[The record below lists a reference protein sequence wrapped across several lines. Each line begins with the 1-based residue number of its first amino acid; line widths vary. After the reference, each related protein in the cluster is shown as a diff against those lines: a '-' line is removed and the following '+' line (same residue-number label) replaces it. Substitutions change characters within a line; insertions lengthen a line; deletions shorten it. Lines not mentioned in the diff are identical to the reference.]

1 MKTITLTMFL
11 MLGTLFLQS
20 QSILRYNF
28 NNTFTETNGVGPA
41 LTVLGNQGIFET
53 DTLNEI
59 SGKTKTVYRF
69 EKNSGFQFDNA
80 AAGNFLGGTY
90 TIELYF
96 LFDNL
101 QSWKRVI
108 DWKNRKTDNGA
119 YVYYGQLNFYDHIY
133 SGQAPVVPG
142 EYTYYVV
149 TRDGAT
155 NKLLIYTD
163 DGIQIDFTD
172 SSGDGVI
179 DEDHVLNF
187 FYDDLMVPD
196 EASSGAVALLN
207 LYNYVLDSNTIKQN
221 FINISSQVFSVR
233 EINKKEIPIQVFPNP
248 ANDKVT
254 IDLRKFNNDGLV
266 RVSLFNLTGSEI
278 YTIMIPSG
286 NQADID
292 LVTSSFPAGIYLFKA
307 ESDTRISTQKIVIG
321 R

>member
-1 MKTITLTMFL
+1 MKTITFTIFFALIAIL
-11 MLGTLFLQS
+11 S
-20 QSILRYNF
+20 QGQGVLRYNF
-28 NNTFTETNGVGPA
+28 NNSFAETNGVGPV
-41 LTVLGNQGIFET
+41 LTVLGNQGIYET

-69 EKNSGFQFDNA
+69 EANSGFQFDNA
-80 AAGNFLGGTY
+80 AAGSFLGGTY

-96 LFDNL
+96 LFDDL

-119 YVYYGQLNFYDHIY
+119 YVYYGQLNFYDYIY
-133 SGQAPVVPG
+133 SGQAPVAPG

-172 SSGDGVI
+172 SSGDGII
-179 DEDHVLNF
+179 DDDHVLNF
-187 FYDDLMVPD
+187 FYDDLIVPN

-207 LYNYVLDSNTIKQN
+207 LYNYVLDSNQIKQN

-233 EINKKEIPIQVFPNP
+233 DMNKEETVLPVYPNP
-248 ANDKVT
+248 ATDIIS
-254 IDLRKFNNDGLV
+254 IDMKKLNNDGPV
-266 RVSLFNLTGSEI
+266 QVSIYNMMGSTVYQGHVSGSNQENIKVSTG
-278 YTIMIPSG
+278 
-286 NQADID
+286 
-292 LVTSSFPAGIYLFKA
+292 SFPAGIYFVRA
-307 ESDTRISTQKIVIG
+307 ESQTRISGQKLII
-321 R
+321 RR

>member
-1 MKTITLTMFL
+1 MKTITFTIFFALITIL
-11 MLGTLFLQS
+11 MQGQGV
-20 QSILRYNF
+20 LRYNF
-28 NNTFTETNGVGPA
+28 NNSFTETNGVGPV
-41 LTVLGNQGIFET
+41 LTVLGNAGIYET

-69 EKNSGFQFDNA
+69 EANSGFQFDNA
-80 AAGNFLGGTY
+80 AAGNFLGDTY

-96 LFDNL
+96 LFDEL

-108 DWKNRKTDNGA
+108 DWKNRKTDKGA
-119 YVYYGQLNFYDHIY
+119 YVYYGQLNFYNYVY

-149 TRDGAT
+149 TRDGVT

-172 SSGDGVI
+172 SSGDGII
-179 DEDHVLNF
+179 DDDHVLNF
-187 FYDDLMVPD
+187 FYDDLMVPN

-207 LYNYVLDSNTIKQN
+207 LYNYVLDSNQIKQN

-233 EINKKEIPIQVFPNP
+233 ELAKEKTFMLVYPNP
-248 ANDKVT
+248 AGDNIS
-254 IDLRKFNNDGLV
+254 IDLKELNNTGPVHISIFNMMGTSVYQGL
-266 RVSLFNLTGSEI
+266 L
-278 YTIMIPSG
+278 
-286 NQADID
+286 
-292 LVTSSFPAGIYLFKA
+292 PAGSPKSMDVNTSLLPEAIYFIKA
-307 ESDTRISTQKIVIG
+307 ESDTKVSGQKFVIK